1 LSRKTGIVKD
11 KRYLHHSAGIAH
23 PESPER
29 LAAIYEM
36 LENPSMAGKFT
47 QIKPREATHKEIET
61 IHSPSYVEFIA
72 STMGQQSVYLDPDTA
87 TSSETY
93 EIAKLAVGGVCNAID
108 SVIKDK
114 VDNAFALVRPP
125 GHHAEKDRAAG
136 FCIFNNIAIGAM
148 HAILKHDFKKILIVD
163 WDLHHGN
170 GTQHSFYGDPR
181 ILYFSTH
188 QYPYYPGTG
197 SLQEIGQG
205 EAEGYTINVPLR
217 GGAGDASFVKIF
229 RKILQPVA
237 LEFKPELV
245 LLSAGFDTYFQDP
258 LGAMRVTPEGFAAL
272 MRILLEI
279 ADSCCC
285 GHLVAVL
292 EGGYHV
298 TGLTKSVKAVL
309 EEMLDETHVSEEKL
323 SSLEKEVDEETGQLI
338 NKVISGIRPYWKVF

>member
-1 LSRKTGIVKD
+1 MSRKTGIVKD
-11 KRYLHHSAGIAH
+11 KRYLKHSAGHTH

-36 LENPSMAGKFT
+36 LNNPSMAWKFME
-47 QIKPREATHKEIET
+47 IEPREATHKEIET
-61 IHSPSYVEFIA
+61 IHTPSYVEFIA
-72 STMGQQSVYLDPDTA
+72 GTAGQRSVYLDPDTA
-87 TSSETY
+87 TSPESY
-93 EIAKLAVGGVCNAID
+93 EIARLAVGGLCNAID
-108 SVIKDK
+108 SVIEGKA
-114 VDNAFALVRPP
+114 DNAFAFVRPP
-125 GHHAEKDRAAG
+125 GHHAEADSAAG
-136 FCIFNNIAIGAM
+136 FCIFNNVAIGAM
-148 HAILKHDFKKILIVD
+148 HAIMKHGLKRILIVD

-170 GTQHSFYGDPR
+170 GTQHSFYSDPR

-205 EAEGYTINVPLR
+205 KGEGYTINVPLR

-258 LGAMRVTPEGFAAL
+258 LGSMLVTPEGFAAL

-279 ADSCCC
+279 ADSCCR
-285 GHLVAVL
+285 GRLVAVL

-298 TGLTKSVKAVL
+298 AGLTKSVKAVL
-309 EEMLDETHVSEEKL
+309 EEMLNETHCPEEKL
-323 SSLEKEVDEETGQLI
+323 SSLEREADEETDQVI
-338 NKVISGIRPYWKVF
+338 KQVISRINPYWKVF